1 MYLTKIKRVYTKY
14 IKGRDNMIISFST
27 HKGGTAKTTSSINLA
42 CGLAQKGKRTLLV
55 DIDPQG
61 HSSPSFSLISLKVL

>member
-1 MYLTKIKRVYTKY
+1 
-14 IKGRDNMIISFST
+14 MIISFST

-42 CGLAQKGKRTLLV
+42 SGLAREGCKTLLV

-61 HSSPSFSLISLKVL
+61 HSTIGLGIELEADEACWE